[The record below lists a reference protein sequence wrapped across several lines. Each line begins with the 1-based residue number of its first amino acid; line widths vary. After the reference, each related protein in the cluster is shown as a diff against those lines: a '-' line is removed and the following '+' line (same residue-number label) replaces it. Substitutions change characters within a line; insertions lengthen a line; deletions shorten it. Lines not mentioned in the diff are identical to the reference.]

1 MKLAIISHTEH
12 YKTDKGTI
20 VGWSPTV
27 NEINHLLAVF
37 DTIYHVAM
45 LHEGE
50 APPSALAYTSD
61 QVVFVALPPSGGRT
75 VLSKFDTLFKAPKV
89 LQIVAETLKK
99 VDCFQ
104 LRTPTGIGV
113 YLIPYLTFF
122 TQKTGWYKYAG
133 NWNQQNAPLG
143 YALQRFMLRHQNRTV
158 TINGQWDA
166 QPQHSLTFENPCL
179 TEQDVTDGV
188 QFIAQRNLPE
198 QWTFCYAGRLE
209 DEKGV
214 GRIIGAFSALSA
226 AEKLKVKAVH
236 LVGNGADLERYKL
249 LAASSGVSIIF
260 HGFLSRDAVFEVYK
274 QSDVFIMPTTAS
286 EGFPKVIAEAMNF
299 GCMPMV
305 SDVSAIVQYVKPGEN
320 GFVIDPV
327 TVVNTL
333 EVLKTVMALDAKTYK
348 TYLKAMEAMV
358 FKFTFEHYNKR
369 ITTDILSH

>member
-1 MKLAIISHTEH
+1 
-12 YKTDKGTI
+12 
-20 VGWSPTV
+20 
-27 NEINHLLAVF
+27 
-37 DTIYHVAM
+37 
-45 LHEGE
+45 
-50 APPSALAYTSD
+50 
-61 QVVFVALPPSGGRT
+61 
-75 VLSKFDTLFKAPKV
+75 
-89 LQIVAETLKK
+89 
-99 VDCFQ
+99 
-104 LRTPTGIGV
+104 
-113 YLIPYLTFF
+113 
-122 TQKTGWYKYAG
+122 
-133 NWNQQNAPLG
+133 
-143 YALQRFMLRHQNRTV
+143 MLRHQKRTV
-158 TINGQWDA
+158 TINGQWDT

-260 HGFLSRDAVFEVYK
+260 HGFLSRNAVFEVYK

-305 SDVSAIVQYVKPGEN
+305 SDVSAITQYVKPNIN

-327 TVVNTL
+327 TVADTAVVIRTL
-333 EVLKTVMALDAKTYK
+333 MDLDVTTYR
-348 TYLKAMEAMV
+348 TYLQAMKAMV
-358 FKFTFEHYNKR
+358 FKFTFEHYNRR
-369 ITTDILSH
+369 IQQDILKA